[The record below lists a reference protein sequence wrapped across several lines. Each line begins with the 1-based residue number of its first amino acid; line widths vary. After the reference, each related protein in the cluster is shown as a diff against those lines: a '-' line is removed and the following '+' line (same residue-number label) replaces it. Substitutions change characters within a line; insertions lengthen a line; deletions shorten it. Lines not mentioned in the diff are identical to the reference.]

1 MKVPY
6 FKHIVTDKEINKS
19 IDVLKSG
26 WLSSGVITQEFEK
39 NFAKAVNAKHAIAVN
54 SCTSALHLAVHVL
67 GISDGDKVLLPSL
80 TFASTSEVVLYKNAI
95 PKFVDIDYDTRLI
108 SPKLINDELNKD
120 KSIKYLIVV
129 HFAGQSA
136 DMEEIRKIC
145 KKRNVRIIEDCAH
158 AFPTMNNGKFIGS
171 DSEAACFSFY
181 ANKTISTGEGG
192 MFVTNS
198 DKIAERVRTLRL
210 HGINRN
216 VWDRF
221 TSIEPR
227 WEYDIKE
234 IGFKYNLPDLNS
246 CIGLEQLSRSRSDRI
261 KREKCAK
268 YYFNSLKEVESIDL
282 PVVWENNESH
292 SWHLFTI
299 VLNNKSKI
307 NRDDFIEE
315 LSKKNI
321 GTSVHYKPLHLMS
334 YYKKNKFD
342 SKYNLHNTE
351 KYWKGCVSLPIY
363 PTLSKDQLNYVC
375 KTITAILS

>member
-6 FKHIVTDKEINKS
+6 FKHVVTDKEIKKS
-19 IDVLKSG
+19 INVLKSG
-26 WLSSGVITQEFEK
+26 WLSSGNITQEFEK
-39 NFAKAVNAKHAIAVN
+39 NFARSINAKHALAVN

-80 TFASTSEVVLYKNAI
+80 TFASTSEVILYKNAI
-95 PKFVDIDYDTRLI
+95 PKFIDIDYDTRLI
-108 SPKLINDELNKD
+108 SPKLINDELKKD
-120 KSIKYLIVV
+120 ECIKYLIVV

-136 DMEEIRKIC
+136 DMKEIRKIC

-158 AFPTMNNGKFIGS
+158 AFPTRNNGRFIGS

-246 CIGLEQLSRSRSDRI
+246 CIGLEQLSRSRIDRI

-268 YYFNSLKEVESIDL
+268 YYFKNLKEVESIDL

-299 VLNNKSKI
+299 VLNSKSKI
-307 NRDDFIEE
+307 NRDVFIEE
-315 LSKKNI
+315 LSKKSI

-334 YYKKNKFD
+334 YYKKNKFNN
-342 SKYNLHNTE
+342 KYNLYNTE

-363 PTLSKDQLNYVC
+363 PTLSKDQLNYIC
-375 KTITAILS
+375 KTIKAILN